1 MSSAVSST
9 EAGTPS
15 GGSRPKTTMIVLKTV
30 LVATDFGEPSA
41 VALTYGR
48 ELART
53 FGATLRVVHAAANLG
68 GSLGAVPGFV
78 PDFGRLQTGVE
89 ESARQRLAA
98 LLSEEDRQA
107 LHAQAVVVTSMSVAD
122 AIVTHAEETR
132 ADLIIVG
139 THGRGLLARFAIGSV
154 AERVVR
160 SAPCP
165 VLVVRHP
172 EHEFVRPD
180 ALQTIPS
187 ER

>member
-1 MSSAVSST
+1 
-9 EAGTPS
+9 
-15 GGSRPKTTMIVLKTV
+15 MIVLKTV

-98 LLSEEDRQA
+98 LLSEEESSRR
-107 LHAQAVVVTSMSVAD
+107 SMRRPSWS
-122 AIVTHAEETR
+122 R
-132 ADLIIVG
+132 
-139 THGRGLLARFAIGSV
+139 
-154 AERVVR
+154 
-160 SAPCP
+160 PC
-165 VLVVRHP
+165 
-172 EHEFVRPD
+172 RPRT
-180 ALQTIPS
+180 LS
-187 ER
+187 